1 MASYNKVLLMGNLTR
16 DPELRVTPSGLSIC
30 KFSIAVNRVYTVEGE
45 RKEEVTFIDLDAFGK
60 TAETIS
66 KYMSK
71 GRPIFVEGRLK
82 LDQWD
87 DKTTGE
93 KRSRLGVVV
102 DNFQFLGSREGPG
115 EAGAAAT
122 TNYEEVSPPART
134 VARPAA
140 RTTNSAPANRPA
152 PRGGEQNV
160 EDDVPF

>member
-1 MASYNKVLLMGNLTR
+1 MASFNKVFLMGNLTR

-30 KFSIAVNRVYTVEGE
+30 KFSIAINRSYQVEGD
-45 RKEEVTFIDLDAFGK
+45 RKEEVTYVDLDAFGK

-102 DNFQFLGSREGPG
+102 ENFQFLGSREGAA
-115 EAGAAAT
+115 EAAAAAPM
-122 TNYEEVSPPART
+122 NYEEVSPPAR
-134 VARPAA
+134 PAA
-140 RTTNSAPANRPA
+140 KPTARSATAMPTSRQTA
-152 PRGGEQNV
+152 RGGEQNV